1 MDIWVAIIVTP
12 SLAIIFV
19 LLWQTRE
26 QKRVERERRRRI
38 LNRYRD

>member
-1 MDIWVAIIVTP
+1 MDIWAAIIVTP

-19 LLWQTRE
+19 LLWQTRK
-26 QKRVERERRRRI
+26 QKRVENERRRRI